1 MPQDTPSIFADVS
14 ARPALGRTW
23 PFLVD
28 VSLLISRVR
37 SGRWEKGREGG
48 GGATRTRT
56 REAIGEKEEDGMV
69 DVVEVL
75 ADRCG
80 GRVGRWAA
88 FECGDGDGGGLREL
102 EL

>member
-1 MPQDTPSIFADVS
+1 M
-14 ARPALGRTW
+14 
-23 PFLVD
+23 
-28 VSLLISRVR
+28 R
-37 SGRWEKGREGG
+37 SGRLEKGEEGG
-48 GGATRTRT
+48 GSTRTRGGC
-56 REAIGEKEEDGMV
+56 GEKEEGMV